1 MGDEVMIILSETICL
16 LPMLEGI
23 YIADNQLTD
32 LSLVPFINSLHLCKH
47 LSELAA
53 LALREFLSSKHCTL
67 TYLSMAKA
75 NIDDYEVCA

>member
-23 YIADNQLTD
+23 YLADNQLTD

-47 LSELAA
+47 LRELG
-53 LALREFLSSKHCTL
+53 
-67 TYLSMAKA
+67 TY
-75 NIDDYEVCA
+75 I